1 MSLAADQLVS
11 ARQVAEQLGVH
22 PKTVRRW
29 AEAGRLSLVRLGP
42 RSIRFYQSEVDELI
56 AKNSYRTA

>member
-1 MSLAADQLVS
+1 MSAAAGQLVS
-11 ARQVAEQLGVH
+11 ARQVAEQLGVD

-29 AEAGRLSLVRLGP
+29 AAAGRLSLVRLGP
-42 RSIRFYQSEVDELI
+42 RSIRFHQSEVDELI